1 MSVSWLKQGEES
13 AKMHEVEKQNQE
25 AKKAEQG
32 KSFRFFIKKGQ
43 EASLLFVDGVLGPKG
58 YITPPRFYEHFTIM
72 PGGKWGNVVC
82 PQMTLPQSGDKCPVC
97 ENKDKAALVSLFTVI
112 DLTPYTT
119 KTGVVIPFSRKLFVA
134 KPTTFELINKLAVKR
149 GGLAGC
155 RFDVSRTGDK
165 SPSVGDV
172 FDFQEKLTDVEALKA
187 KFTRSFKTKDGT
199 EKTVCDYEPIDY
211 NKEIV
216 FRTGDELR
224 AMGFGNPTGN
234 MTMGGSSESNVGTGE
249 DYKDML

>member
-13 AKMHEVEKQNQE
+13 AKMHEQEKINQE

-43 EASLLFVDGVLGPKG
+43 EASIIFVDGVLGPKG
-58 YITPPRFYEHFTIM
+58 YLTPPRFYEHFTIM

-82 PQMTLPQSGDKCPVC
+82 PQQTLPQSGEKCPLC
-97 ENKDKAALVSLFTVI
+97 ETKDKASLVSLFTVV

-119 KTGVVIPFSRKLFVA
+119 KNGIVIPFTRKLFVA
-134 KPTTFELINKLAVKR
+134 KPTTFELINKLAIKR
-149 GGLAGC
+149 GGLAGIK
-155 RFDVSRTGDK
+155 FDVSRTGDK

-172 FDFQEKLTDVEALKA
+172 FDFQEKYTDLAALKA
-187 KFTRSFKTKDGT
+187 QFTRTFKTKEGT
-199 EKTVCDYEPIDY
+199 EKTVCEFEAIDY
-211 NKEIV
+211 DKEIP
-216 FRTGDELR
+216 FRSGDELR
-224 AMGFGNPTGN
+224 AMGFGNPVGTMN
-234 MTMGGSSESNVGTGE
+234 MGGTSEGNVGSGE